1 MAITAAQV
9 NDLRQRT
16 GAGMMDCKRALE
28 EANGD
33 IQKAIEILRKK
44 GASVAAKRAEKS
56 ANEGLVVTKV
66 SDDKKTA
73 TILEIN
79 CETDFVAKSEDF
91 VNLAKFVI
99 DAVHKSKPKNVEEL
113 MKNSDVQDKL
123 NDVLGK
129 VGEKIEISRFDIM
142 DVTNGLLV
150 DYIHMGSKLGVLI
163 KFEDVVSGTDELFA
177 IGKDMAMQVAAMNP
191 ISVKREDVPKTVVD
205 KEIEIYKELAKKE
218 GKPEQMLEK
227 IAMGRLNKFYQEN
240 VLLEQ
245 AFIKDNSK
253 TVGDLLKN
261 LIRSTGLPQR
271 LPGLIASISAMR
283 RNNFGSQGLKNIKT
297 FFYI

>member
-33 IQKAIEILRKK
+33 VQKAIEILRKK

-56 ANEGLVVTKV
+56 ANEGLIVTKI
-66 SDDKKTA
+66 SDDKKSA

-91 VNLAKFVI
+91 INLANFVVNI
-99 DAVHKSKPKNVEEL
+99 IHKDKPTNVEEL
-113 MKNSDVQDKL
+113 LSKNSDVQNKL

-129 VGEKIEISRFDIM
+129 VGEKIEISRFDILEAN
-142 DVTNGLLV
+142 NGLLV

-163 KFEDVVSGTDELFA
+163 KFEDVNDGNDELSL

-191 ISVKREDVPKTVVD
+191 ISIKREDVPKEVVD
-205 KEIEIYKELAKKE
+205 KELEIYKELAKKE
-218 GKPEQMLEK
+218 GKPEQILEK

-253 TVGDLLKN
+253 TVSDLLKEFN
-261 LIRSTGLPQR
+261 SKHNSNTKVTRFDRFHLGDE
-271 LPGLIASISAMR
+271 
-283 RNNFGSQGLKNIKT
+283 KK
-297 FFYI
+297 

>member
-16 GAGMMDCKRALE
+16 GAGMMDCKRALT

-66 SDDKKTA
+66 SDDKKLA

-91 VNLAKFVI
+91 VNLAKFVT
-99 DAVHKSKPKNVEEL
+99 DEVYKSKPKNVDEL
-113 MKNSDVQDKL
+113 MNNSAVKDKL

-129 VGEKIEISRFDIM
+129 VGEKIEISRFDSIEAK
-142 DVTNGLLV
+142 DGLLV

-163 KFEDVVSGTDELFA
+163 KFDDVKSGNDELFQ
-177 IGKDMAMQVAAMNP
+177 IGKDIAMQVAAMNP
-191 ISVKREDVPKTVVD
+191 ISVKREDVPKETVD

-218 GKPEQMLEK
+218 GKPEQILEK

-253 TVGDLLKN
+253 TVGDLLKEFN
-261 LIRSTGLPQR
+261 TK
-271 LPGLIASISAMR
+271 
-283 RNNFGSQGLKNIKT
+283 NGSNAWVAKFDRFHLGDENK
-297 FFYI
+297 

>member
-56 ANEGLVVTKV
+56 ANEGLVITKV
-66 SDDKKTA
+66 SDDKKSA

-91 VNLAKFVI
+91 INLAKFVLE
-99 DAVHKSKPKNVEEL
+99 AAHKYRPKSVAEL
-113 MKNSDVQDKL
+113 MNYTEVQDKV
-123 NDVLGK
+123 NEVLGK
-129 VGEKIEISRFDIM
+129 VGEKIEISRFNILAA
-142 DVTNGLLV
+142 TTGLLV

-163 KFEDVVSGTDELFA
+163 KFEDVIAGIDELNA

-191 ISVKREDVPKTVVD
+191 ISVKREDVPKEVVE

-253 TVGDLLKN
+253 TVGDLLKEFN
-261 LIRSTGLPQR
+261 SRNGS
-271 LPGLIASISAMR
+271 SAKVSR
-283 RNNFGSQGLKNIKT
+283 FDRFHLGDEKK
-297 FFYI
+297 

>member
-16 GAGMMDCKRALE
+16 GAGMMDCKRALQ

-56 ANEGLVVTKV
+56 ANEGLVITKV
-66 SDDKKTA
+66 SDDNKSG

-91 VNLAKFVI
+91 INLANFVVEI
-99 DAVHKSKPKNVEEL
+99 VHNNKPKDVGEL
-113 MKNSDVQDKL
+113 MKISSIQDKL
-123 NDVLGK
+123 NEVLGK
-129 VGEKIEISRFDIM
+129 VGEKIEVSRFDRLEAP
-142 DVTNGLLV
+142 NGLLV
-150 DYIHMGSKLGVLI
+150 DYIHMGSKLGVMI
-163 KFEDVVSGTDELFA
+163 KFDGVKDGADELGQ

-191 ISVKREDVPKTVVD
+191 IGVKREDVSKEVVD
-205 KEIEIYKELAKKE
+205 KEIDIYKELAKKE

-227 IAMGRLNKFYQEN
+227 IALGRLNKFYQEN

-245 AFIKDNSK
+245 AFIRDNSK
-253 TVGDLLKN
+253 TVGDLLKDFN
-261 LIRSTGLPQR
+261 SRHGSTTTVAKFDRFHLGDE
-271 LPGLIASISAMR
+271 
-283 RNNFGSQGLKNIKT
+283 KK
-297 FFYI
+297 

>member
-66 SDDKKTA
+66 SDDKKSA

-91 VNLAKFVI
+91 VKLAKFVI
-99 DAVHKSKPKNVEEL
+99 DAAHEKKPKNVEEL
-113 MKNSDVQDKL
+113 LKISDVQDKL
-123 NDVLGK
+123 NEVLGK

-142 DVTNGLLV
+142 EANDGLLV

-163 KFEDVVSGTDELFA
+163 KFEDVKTGSDELFL

-191 ISVKREDVPKTVVD
+191 ISVKREDVPKSVVD

-253 TVGDLLKN
+253 TVGDLLKEFN
-261 LIRSTGLPQR
+261 TKH
-271 LPGLIASISAMR
+271 
-283 RNNFGSQGLKNIKT
+283 GSGAKVARFDRFHLGDEKK
-297 FFYI
+297 

>member
-33 IQKAIEILRKK
+33 VQKAIEVLRKK

-56 ANEGLVVTKV
+56 ANEGLIVTKI
-66 SDDKKTA
+66 SDDKKTG

-91 VNLAKFVI
+91 VNLADYVI
-99 DAVHKSKPKNVEEL
+99 NAVHKNKPKNVEEL
-113 MKNSDVQDKL
+113 LSKNSDVQNKL

-129 VGEKIEISRFDIM
+129 VGEKIEISRFDILEAE
-142 DVTNGLLV
+142 NGILV

-163 KFEDVVSGTDELFA
+163 KFDDVKDGSDELSV

-191 ISVKREDVPKTVVD
+191 ISIKREDVPKTVVD
-205 KEIEIYKELAKKE
+205 KELEIYKELAKKE
-218 GKPEQMLEK
+218 GKPEQILEK

-253 TVGDLLKN
+253 TVGDLLKDFN
-261 LIRSTGLPQR
+261 SKHD
-271 LPGLIASISAMR
+271 S
-283 RNNFGSQGLKNIKT
+283 KT
-297 FFYI
+297 RVTKFDRFHLGDEKK

>member
-56 ANEGLVVTKV
+56 ANEGLVVTKL
-66 SDDKKTA
+66 SDDKKSA

-99 DAVHKSKPKNVEEL
+99 DAAHKNKPKNVEEL
-113 MKNSDVQDKL
+113 LKYSDVQDKL

-142 DVTNGLLV
+142 EAKDGLLV

-163 KFEDVVSGTDELFA
+163 KFEDVKTGSDELYL

-191 ISVKREDVPKTVVD
+191 ISVKREDVPKETVD

-253 TVGDLLKN
+253 TVSDLLKEFN
-261 LIRSTGLPQR
+261 
-271 LPGLIASISAMR
+271 AKH
-283 RNNFGSQGLKNIKT
+283 GSNAKVARFDRFHLGDEKK
-297 FFYI
+297 

>member
-66 SDDKKTA
+66 SDDKKYA

-91 VNLAKFVI
+91 VNLAKFVL

-113 MKNSDVQDKL
+113 MKKSDVQDKL
-123 NDVLGK
+123 NEVLSK

-142 DVTNGLLV
+142 EAKDGLLV

-163 KFEDVVSGTDELFA
+163 NFDDVKAGSNELYL

-191 ISVKREDVPKTVVD
+191 ISVKREDVPKATVD

-253 TVGDLLKN
+253 TVSDLLKEFN
-261 LIRSTGLPQR
+261 TKHNSNVKVARFDRFHLGDE
-271 LPGLIASISAMR
+271 
-283 RNNFGSQGLKNIKT
+283 KK
-297 FFYI
+297 

>member
-33 IQKAIEILRKK
+33 FQKAIEILRKK

-66 SDDKKTA
+66 SDDKKYA

-91 VNLAKFVI
+91 VKLANFVVNE
-99 DAVHKSKPKNVEEL
+99 VHKIKPKNVEEL
-113 MKNSDVQDKL
+113 MKIPSLQDRL
-123 NDVLGK
+123 NEVLGK
-129 VGEKIEISRFDIM
+129 VGEKIEISRFDNLEAA
-142 DVTNGLLV
+142 NGLLV
-150 DYIHMGSKLGVLI
+150 DYIHMGAKLGVII
-163 KFEDVVSGTDELFA
+163 KFDEVKSGNEELFY

-191 ISVKREDVPKTVVD
+191 ISIKREDVSKEIVD
-205 KEIEIYKELAKKE
+205 KEVEIYKELAKKE

-253 TVGDLLKN
+253 TVGDLLKEFN
-261 LIRSTGLPQR
+261 SKH
-271 LPGLIASISAMR
+271 
-283 RNNFGSQGLKNIKT
+283 GSNVRVTKFDRFHLGDEKK
-297 FFYI
+297 

>member
-56 ANEGLVVTKV
+56 ANEGLVVTKI
-66 SDDKKTA
+66 SDDKKSA
-73 TILEIN
+73 TILELN

-91 VNLAKFVI
+91 VNLANFIV
-99 DAVHKSKPKNVEEL
+99 DEVYKSKPKDVDEL
-113 MKNSDVQDKL
+113 MKNKAVQDKL
-123 NDVLGK
+123 NEVLGK
-129 VGEKIEISRFDIM
+129 VGEKIEVSRFDNLEA
-142 DVTNGLLV
+142 DNGLLV

-163 KFEDVVSGTDELFA
+163 KFDEVNSGNDELYN

-191 ISVKREDVPKTVVD
+191 ISIKREDVPKEVVD

-253 TVGDLLKN
+253 TVGDLLKEFN
-261 LIRSTGLPQR
+261 SKH
-271 LPGLIASISAMR
+271 
-283 RNNFGSQGLKNIKT
+283 GSVTKVAKFDRFHLGDEKK
-297 FFYI
+297 